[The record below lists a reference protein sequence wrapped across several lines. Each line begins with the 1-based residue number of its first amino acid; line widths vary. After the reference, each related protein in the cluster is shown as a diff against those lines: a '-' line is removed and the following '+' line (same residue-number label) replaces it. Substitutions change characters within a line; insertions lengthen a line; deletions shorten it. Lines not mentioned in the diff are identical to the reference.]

1 VNIRAVAEIIGYSAN
16 RLKQCFGRRIDR
28 QPRQCFG
35 VQATDGPMMICKNFF
50 TFEKKSVMTAVE
62 LKNILIHKISAIN
75 DVSFLKAIQ
84 TIIDSKIEQ
93 KILPLTNQQRD
104 EIMASK
110 LEIEKGLYIEHE
122 TLDDEINV
130 WLKEK

>member
-1 VNIRAVAEIIGYSAN
+1 
-16 RLKQCFGRRIDR
+16 
-28 QPRQCFG
+28 
-35 VQATDGPMMICKNFF
+35 
-50 TFEKKSVMTAVE
+50 MTAIE